1 MLVYQ
6 IVIPH
11 KVIFLQ
17 VSLEEANHLTT
28 FGDKKKQTPGRP
40 IKTHLQTLNVINNP
54 MKTSWNPIRSYQ
66 TPLNPIKNHYESQ

>member
-17 VSLEEANHLTT
+17 VSFDEANHLTT
-28 FGDKKKQTPGRP
+28 FRDKKQTPGRP
-40 IKTHLQTLNVINNP
+40 IKTHLQTLNVINNL
-54 MKTSWNPIRSYQ
+54 MKIPWNPIRSHQ
-66 TPLNPIKNHYESQ
+66 IPLNPIKSHYENQ